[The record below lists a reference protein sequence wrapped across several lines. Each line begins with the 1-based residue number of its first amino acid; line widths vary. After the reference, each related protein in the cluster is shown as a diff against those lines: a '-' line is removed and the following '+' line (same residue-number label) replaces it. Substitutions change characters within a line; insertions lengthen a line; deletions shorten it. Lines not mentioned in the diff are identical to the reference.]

1 MRKLGLLVFI
11 AAIISCTNNATTQ
24 SESADSS
31 YHAITDSS
39 RVTKDSLAIPDS
51 SSPNL
56 AH

>member
-11 AAIISCTNNATTQ
+11 AAVISCTNNATTQ
-24 SESADSS
+24 SESADRS